1 MTLDSPY
8 PPHFQGVRARSRTG
22 YLMLAASAMAMLA
35 GCATTDPR
43 LDTPAINKALAAR
56 GVPPLAWD
64 RNAGGQDEA
73 TIRGWLA
80 EPMTSGRAVQMA
92 MLRSPRLQSEFARLG
107 LARADILDAVQIANP
122 RFSFSRLGLQSGD
135 GSQLALGLSAP
146 LVDLL
151 VLPSRVRLAR
161 SDFERAKLEIAASVL
176 AVGLNVEEAW
186 YGYVGARQVADMRQ
200 AVATSLATSEELAQ
214 RYYEAGNISELQQ
227 ARETAAASEARIA
240 ASRALVAAQQARLKL
255 NMAMGLSGSEAAWGT
270 SDRLSLPV
278 AAEDDPA
285 TLERLSRNG
294 NLSLLAAR
302 REVAILADAA
312 GITRRFRLLG
322 GAQIGY
328 DREQEVDRSVIR
340 GPTLDVELPIFNQ
353 GGARVARAD
362 ARLLA
367 ARARLAELELATDN
381 GVRLGAERVKVSSDI
396 VRMHHD
402 ALIPARETVVERGQQ
417 EQNYMLIG
425 VFELIQAKTQEYDA
439 YQSYLE
445 SIRDYWLARIDL
457 MRVVGARLPSE
468 SAPSVP
474 APSTDE
480 ILKPKTASVDHA
492 AHHHDPG
499 TAAPMDPNMNML
511 APEGSKP

>member
-1 MTLDSPY
+1 MTPDSPCL
-8 PPHFQGVRARSRTG
+8 PQSEGSHARSRVG
-22 YLMLAASAMAMLA
+22 YAMLAAGAMAMLA
-35 GCATTDPR
+35 GCATTNPG
-43 LDTPAINKALAAR
+43 LDTPAINQALAAR
-56 GVPPLAWD
+56 GAPPLAWD
-64 RNAGGQDEA
+64 RNGAGQDEA
-73 TIRGWLA
+73 TIRAWLT
-80 EPMTSGRAVQMA
+80 EPMTSGRAVQVA

-107 LARADILDAVQIANP
+107 VARADILDAVQIANP

-135 GSQLALGLSAP
+135 GSQLVLGLSAP

-176 AVGLNVEEAW
+176 AVSLDVEQAW
-186 YGYVGARQVADMRQ
+186 YDYVGATQVADMRQ
-200 AVATSLATSEELAQ
+200 AAAKGLATSEELAQ
-214 RYYEAGNISELQQ
+214 RYYEAGNISELQL
-227 ARETAAASEARIA
+227 ARETAAAGEAQVN
-240 ASRALVAAQQARLKL
+240 ASRALVAARQARLKL
-255 NMAMGLSGSEAAWGT
+255 NTLMGLSGADAAWGT
-270 SDRLSLPV
+270 SDRLPLPV
-278 AAEDDPA
+278 TAEDDPA
-285 TLERLSRNG
+285 TLEQLSRNG
-294 NLSLLAAR
+294 NLTLLAAR
-302 REVAILADAA
+302 REVAIFADAA

-322 GAQIGY
+322 GTQIGY

-353 GGARVARAD
+353 GGAKVARAD

-381 GVRLGAERVKVSSDI
+381 GVRLGAERVKVFGDI
-396 VRMHHD
+396 VRLHHD
-402 ALIPARETVVERGQQ
+402 ALIPARETVVERSQQ

-468 SAPSVP
+468 SATPAL
-474 APSTDE
+474 APSAEE
-480 ILKPKTASVDHA
+480 ILKPKTV
-492 AHHHDPG
+492 G
-499 TAAPMDPNMNML
+499 APMKPDMKMP